1 MTDDYLSRFF
11 AYRFKDASLLEDALR
26 GLWVRDRRFER
37 LEFLGDRVLA
47 LSVAQLLF
55 ENFPD
60 ESEGDLAKRHSV
72 LVSGRHLRLLVN
84 DELRQFFAHQARERK
99 SKKPITASLLEDVM
113 EAIVAAIYLDGG
125 FAAVVTSLA
134 HVYHDDIERQRHN
147 KPPVNAKS
155 ALQEWV
161 LQRAMPLPHYQVT
174 SRMGKS
180 HNPTFVI
187 AASVKGQPPTYGM
200 ASSKSKAEQKAAKL
214 LLKKLQEKDLSCKA

>member
-1 MTDDYLSRFF
+1 MTDDYLSTFF

-60 ESEGDLAKRHSV
+60 ESEGDLAKRHSE
-72 LVSGRHLRLLVN
+72 LVSGRQLRLLVN
-84 DELRQFFAHQARERK
+84 DELRQFFAHHARLHN
-99 SKKPITASLLEDVM
+99 SKKPITASLLEDMM

-125 FAAVVTSLA
+125 FDAVVTSLA
-134 HVYHDDIERQRHN
+134 HVYHDDIERQRH
-147 KPPVNAKS
+147 KEPPVNAKS
-155 ALQEWV
+155 ALQEWA
-161 LQRAMPLPHYQVT
+161 LQRAMPLPRYQVT

-187 AASVKGQPPTYGM
+187 EASVDGQTPAYGM
-200 ASSKSKAEQKAAKL
+200 GSSKSKAEQKAARL
-214 LLKKLQEKDLSCKA
+214 LLEKLQKKELSCKA

>member
-1 MTDDYLSRFF
+1 MTDDYLSTFF

-55 ENFPD
+55 EHFPH
-60 ESEGDLAKRHSV
+60 ESEGDLAKRHSE

-84 DELRQFFAHQARERK
+84 DDLRQFFANNAREHNSR
-99 SKKPITASLLEDVM
+99 KPITASLLEDVM
-113 EAIVAAIYLDGG
+113 EALVAAIYLDGG

-134 HVYHDDIERQRHN
+134 HVYHDGIERQRHN

-155 ALQEWV
+155 ALQEWA
-161 LQRAMPLPHYQVT
+161 LQRAMPLPRYQVT

-187 AASVKGQPPTYGM
+187 EASVQGQKPAYGM
-200 ASSKSKAEQKAAKL
+200 GSSKSKAEQQAAQL
-214 LLKKLQEKDLSCKA
+214 LLKKLKEEKPSCKA